1 MKQEHEIHH
10 NLKNSEI
17 NIQLG
22 GSNNENE
29 NVNDNILQSG
39 AGNQENTR
47 YIDPTNRD
55 YINREALDTFNSEK
69 ASFDSRYKHL
79 DNLDKKWF
87 AGTLIFIESVR
98 KSNFNFIIK
107 LFFLVFVYFLLS
119 YIVDKIL
126 FFYDLNAE
134 IGYIYYTWITL
145 LIILFFILPTKAGYF
160 DYLN

>member
-47 YIDPTNRD
+47 YIKS
-55 YINREALDTFNSEK
+55 L
-69 ASFDSRYKHL
+69 
-79 DNLDKKWF
+79 F
-87 AGTLIFIESVR
+87 AVWVSCCSI
-98 KSNFNFIIK
+98 
-107 LFFLVFVYFLLS
+107 LL
-119 YIVDKIL
+119 YRL
-126 FFYDLNAE
+126 
-134 IGYIYYTWITL
+134 
-145 LIILFFILPTKAGYF
+145 
-160 DYLN
+160 